1 MILVNIK
8 DFNNV
13 DIIPVEE
20 KEEIIL
26 NIINDIK

>member
-8 DFNNV
+8 DFNNI